1 MSGRVL
7 VVDDDPGIL
16 DVVSYALESEG
27 FDVAR
32 AEDGEE
38 ALRRAQREK
47 FDLLVLDV
55 MLPGLSGM
63 EVCRRLRADEN
74 AVPILMLTARDAEL
88 DRVLGLEIGA
98 DDYVPKPFSTAE
110 LLSRVRAI
118 IRRRALDRADRSAA
132 VRDIGGLRVDF
143 ARHRVVVDGEPR
155 QLTPFEYKLLA
166 LLAEHPEQVFSRR
179 QLMEHL
185 WESTWVGD
193 EHAADVHISNL
204 RRKIERDP
212 SRPER
217 LVTVRGFG
225 YKLVPA

>member
-1 MSGRVL
+1 
-7 VVDDDPGIL
+7 VDDDPGIL
-16 DVVSYALESEG
+16 DVVSYALEREG

-32 AEDGEE
+32 ASEGEE
-38 ALRRAQREK
+38 ALRRALREK
-47 FDLLVLDV
+47 FDVVVLDV
-55 MLPGLSGM
+55 MLPGISGM
-63 EVCRRLRADEN
+63 EVCRRLRAEEN
-74 AVPILMLTARDAEL
+74 NVPVLMLTARDAEL

-98 DDYVPKPFSTAE
+98 DDYVPKPFSTPE

-118 IRRRALDRADRSAA
+118 IRRRELDRADRNAA

-143 ARHRVVVDGEPR
+143 GRHRVVVDGEPAR
-155 QLTPFEYKLLA
+155 LTPFEFKLLA

-204 RRKIERDP
+204 RRKIERDA
-212 SRPER
+212 SNPER